1 MQKAIALLS
10 GGIDSPVAIYL
21 LQDKLDIIP
30 VHFHQLPLVDESEI
44 EKVRKLAKHLRVKR
58 LYLAPFTPVLKA
70 LVEKCNHKHYF
81 ILSKIAMFRAAEMIA
96 KSSHCVRDVPNGT
109 KEKATYLITG
119 ENLAQVSSQ
128 TLSNL
133 TSITKH
139 VPIEILRPLLTYDK
153 QEIINVANKI
163 GTYELSKGPE
173 ICNLLGPKRPSTK
186 SDPEEIGRELQKL
199 DLKVLLEECL
209 KNAEIM
215 EK

>member
-10 GGIDSPVAIYL
+10 GGIDSPVAIHQ
-21 LQDKLDIIP
+21 LQPHLDIIP
-30 VHFHQLPLVDESEI
+30 AHFHQLPLVDESEI
-44 EKVRKLAKHLRVKR
+44 EKVKALAVHLKVKK
-58 LYLAPFTPVLKA
+58 LYLVPFTPVLKA

-81 ILSKIAMFRAAEMIA
+81 ILSKIAMFRAAELLA
-96 KSSHCVRDVPNGT
+96 K
-109 KEKATYLITG
+109 KEKAQFLITG

-139 VPIEILRPLLTYDK
+139 VPMEILRPLLTYDK
-153 QEIINVANKI
+153 QEIIEVATKI

-186 SDPEEIGRELQKL
+186 SHPEEIGRELEKL
-199 DLKVLLEECL
+199 DLKGLLEEAL
-209 KNAEIM
+209 HNAVVNEY
-215 EK
+215 